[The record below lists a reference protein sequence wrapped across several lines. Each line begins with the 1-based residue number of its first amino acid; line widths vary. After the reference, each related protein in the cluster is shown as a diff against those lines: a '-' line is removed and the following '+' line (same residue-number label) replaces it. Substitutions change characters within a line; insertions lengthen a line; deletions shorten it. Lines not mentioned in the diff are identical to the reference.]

1 MQLSSGSFSILSNK
15 PSGVYGVHTITIKRS
30 DFAMYLS
37 DFKCKVFYLQ
47 EEKYKQ
53 INMSNDDTE
62 EEGLFRERYSQ
73 ELQKKKQQDS
83 DLYRGDDELV
93 DEKRRV
99 NQQEMRT
106 PGRRG
111 EEIKQ
116 EELDKEFVRRS
127 KGEADRR

>member
-1 MQLSSGSFSILSNK
+1 
-15 PSGVYGVHTITIKRS
+15 
-30 DFAMYLS
+30 
-37 DFKCKVFYLQ
+37 
-47 EEKYKQ
+47 
-53 INMSNDDTE
+53 MSNDDTE
-62 EEGLFRERYSQ
+62 EEGLFRERYSR

>member
-1 MQLSSGSFSILSNK
+1 
-15 PSGVYGVHTITIKRS
+15 
-30 DFAMYLS
+30 
-37 DFKCKVFYLQ
+37 
-47 EEKYKQ
+47 
-53 INMSNDDTE
+53 MSNDDSQE
-62 EEGLFRERYSQ
+62 EAFFRERYAQ

-83 DLYRGDDELV
+83 NSYRGDDELV

-111 EEIKQ
+111 EKIKQ

-127 KGEADRR
+127 KGKSTDSRGE

>member
-1 MQLSSGSFSILSNK
+1 
-15 PSGVYGVHTITIKRS
+15 
-30 DFAMYLS
+30 
-37 DFKCKVFYLQ
+37 
-47 EEKYKQ
+47 
-53 INMSNDDTE
+53 MSNDDSE
-62 EEGLFRERYSQ
+62 EEAFFRERYAQ

-83 DLYRGDDELV
+83 NSYRGDDELV

-111 EEIKQ
+111 EKIKQ

-127 KGEADRR
+127 KGKSTDSRGE